1 MVSEDT
7 LQQETP
13 DLMARSKVTGQR
25 GLLTACATVIWARDT
40 LLPPFID

>member
-1 MVSEDT
+1 MASEDT